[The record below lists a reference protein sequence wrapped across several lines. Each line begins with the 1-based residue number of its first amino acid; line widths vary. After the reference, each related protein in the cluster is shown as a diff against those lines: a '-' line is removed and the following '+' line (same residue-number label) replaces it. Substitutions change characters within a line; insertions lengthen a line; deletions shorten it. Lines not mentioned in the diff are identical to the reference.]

1 MVNLANVISNVIIA
15 VVASILAVII
25 FQGLQYA
32 YFSEVMRDIGF
43 GNYTTK
49 FVSVQIQNVTYEY
62 VSLTINGEKCPNL
75 KEGEHCKSGCVVL
88 TIFDIKN
95 DVVDIDITDDIICE
109 IQRNAFNFGKSTTE
123 YAQKGGEK
131 IQNVTSELVE

>member
-1 MVNLANVISNVIIA
+1 MANVISSVIIA
-15 VVASILAVII
+15 VVASVLAII
-25 FQGLQYA
+25 VFQGLQYA
-32 YFSEVMRDIGF
+32 YFSDVMKDIGL

-49 FVSVQIQNVTYEY
+49 FVSIQIQNVTYEH
-62 VSLTINGEKCPNL
+62 VSLNINGEKCPNL

-109 IQRNAFNFGKSTTE
+109 IQRNAFNFGKSTIE
-123 YAQKGGEK
+123 YGQKGGEK
-131 IQNVTSELVE
+131 IQNVTSEWVK

>member
-1 MVNLANVISNVIIA
+1 MANVISNVIIA

-32 YFSEVMRDIGF
+32 YFSEVMKDIGS
-43 GNYTTK
+43 GNYSTK
-49 FVSVQIQNVTYEY
+49 FVSIQIQNITYED

-75 KEGEHCKSGCVVL
+75 KEGEHCKSGCIVL

-109 IQRNAFNFGKSTTE
+109 IQRRSFGFGESTVE
-123 YAQKGGEK
+123 YSQKGGEK
-131 IQNVTSELVE
+131 IKNVTGEWIK

>member
-1 MVNLANVISNVIIA
+1 MANVVSNVIIA
-15 VVASILAVII
+15 VVASILAIII

-32 YFSEVMRDIGF
+32 YFSDVMKDIGF
-43 GNYTTK
+43 GNYSTK
-49 FVSVQIQNVTYEY
+49 FVSIQIQNVTYEH
-62 VSLTINGEKCPNL
+62 VSLNINGEKCPNL

-109 IQRNAFNFGKSTTE
+109 IQRKAFGFGESTIE
-123 YAQKGGEK
+123 YGREGGEK
-131 IQNVTSELVE
+131 IKNVTSEWIK

>member
-1 MVNLANVISNVIIA
+1 MANVVSNVIIA
-15 VVASILAVII
+15 VVASILAIII

-32 YFSEVMRDIGF
+32 YFSDVMKDIGL

-49 FVSVQIQNVTYEY
+49 FVSIQIQNVTYEY

-75 KEGEHCKSGCVVL
+75 KEGEQCKSGCVVL

-95 DVVDIDITDDIICE
+95 NVVDIDITNDIICE
-109 IQRNAFNFGKSTTE
+109 IQRKAFNFGKSTVE
-123 YAQKGGEK
+123 YGQKGGEK
-131 IQNVTSELVE
+131 IKNVTSEWIK

>member
-1 MVNLANVISNVIIA
+1 MASVVLNVVIA
-15 VVASILAVII
+15 VVASVLAVII

-32 YFSEVMRDIGF
+32 YFSDVMEGVGL

-62 VSLTINGEKCPNL
+62 VTLKIDDEKCPNL

-109 IQRNAFNFGKSTTE
+109 IQRKAFNFGKSSIE
-123 YAQKGGEK
+123 YSQKGGETIK
-131 IQNVTSELVE
+131 NVTKELVK

>member
-1 MVNLANVISNVIIA
+1 MANVITNVIIA
-15 VVASILAVII
+15 VVASVLAVII

-32 YFSEVMRDIGF
+32 YFSDVIKDVGL

-49 FVSVQIQNVTYEY
+49 FVSIQIQNITYEH
-62 VSLTINGEKCPNL
+62 VSLTINGEKCPEL
-75 KEGEHCKSGCVVL
+75 KEGEHCKSGCIVL

-109 IQRNAFNFGKSTTE
+109 IQRKAFDFGKSTIE
-123 YAQKGGEK
+123 YGQKGGEK
-131 IQNVTSELVE
+131 IKNVTSEWIK

>member
-1 MVNLANVISNVIIA
+1 VTNVVSNVIIA
-15 VVASILAVII
+15 VVASVLAVII

-32 YFSEVMRDIGF
+32 YFSDVMKDIGL

-49 FVSVQIQNVTYEY
+49 FVAIQIQNVTYEH
-62 VSLTINGEKCPNL
+62 VSLAINGEKCPNL

-95 DVVDIDITDDIICE
+95 NVVDIDITDDIICE
-109 IQRNAFNFGKSTTE
+109 IQRRAFNFGESTVE
-123 YAQKGGEK
+123 YAQKGEEK
-131 IQNVTSELVE
+131 IQNVTSEWVK

>member
-1 MVNLANVISNVIIA
+1 MANVISNVIIA
-15 VVASILAVII
+15 VVASIIAVII

-32 YFSEVMRDIGF
+32 YFSEVMKDIEL

-49 FVSVQIQNVTYEY
+49 FVQVHIQNVTYEH
-62 VSLTINGEKCPNL
+62 VSLSINGEKCPNL

-95 DVVDIDITDDIICE
+95 NVVDIDITDDIICE
-109 IQRNAFNFGKSTTE
+109 IQRKAFNFGKSTIE
-123 YAQKGGEK
+123 YGQKGEERIK
-131 IQNVTSELVE
+131 NVTNEWIK

>member
-1 MVNLANVISNVIIA
+1 MANVISSVIIA
-15 VVASILAVII
+15 VIASVLAII
-25 FQGLQYA
+25 VFQGLQYA
-32 YFSEVMRDIGF
+32 YFSDVMKDIGL

-49 FVSVQIQNVTYEY
+49 FVSIKIQNVTYEH

-75 KEGEHCKSGCVVL
+75 KEGEQCKSGCVVL

-109 IQRNAFNFGKSTTE
+109 IQRKAFNFGKSTIE
-123 YAQKGGEK
+123 YGQKGGEK
-131 IQNVTSELVE
+131 IKNVTSEWVK

>member
-1 MVNLANVISNVIIA
+1 MTNVVTNVIIA
-15 VVASILAVII
+15 VVTSIIAVII

-32 YFSEVMRDIGF
+32 YFSDVIKNASS

-49 FVSVQIQNVTYEY
+49 FVSIEIRNITYEH
-62 VSLTINGEKCPNL
+62 VSLEINGEKCPNL
-75 KEGEHCKSGCVVL
+75 KEGEYCKSGCTVL

-109 IQRNAFNFGKSTTE
+109 VQRNAFNFGESTIE
-123 YAQKGGEK
+123 YGQKGGTK
-131 IQNVTSELVE
+131 IKNVTSELVK

>member
-1 MVNLANVISNVIIA
+1 VANVIASVIIA
-15 VVASILAVII
+15 VVASVLAIII

-32 YFSEVMRDIGF
+32 YFSDVMKDVGL
-43 GNYTTK
+43 GDYSTK
-49 FVSVQIQNVTYEY
+49 FVSIQIQNVTYEH
-62 VSLTINGEKCPNL
+62 VSLKINGEKCPNL

-109 IQRNAFNFGKSTTE
+109 IQRKAFRFGQSTIE
-123 YAQKGGEK
+123 YGQRGGEK
-131 IQNVTSELVE
+131 IKNVTSEWVK

>member
-1 MVNLANVISNVIIA
+1 MANVISNVIIA
-15 VVASILAVII
+15 VVASVLAIII

-32 YFSEVMRDIGF
+32 YFSEVMKDIGL

-49 FVSVQIQNVTYEY
+49 FVSVKIQNVTYEH
-62 VSLTINGEKCPNL
+62 VTLTINGEKCPNL
-75 KEGEHCKSGCVVL
+75 KEGEYCKSGCIML
-88 TIFDIKN
+88 KIFDIKN

-109 IQRNAFNFGKSTTE
+109 IQRKAFNFGKSTVE

-131 IQNVTSELVE
+131 IQNVTSEWIK

>member
-1 MVNLANVISNVIIA
+1 LANVISNVIIA

-49 FVSVQIQNVTYEY
+49 FISVQIQNVTYEY
-62 VSLTINGEKCPNL
+62 VSLTIDGEKCPNL

-95 DVVDIDITDDIICE
+95 NVVDIDITDDIICE
-109 IQRNAFNFGKSTTE
+109 IQRKAFNFGRSTTE
-123 YAQKGGEK
+123 YAQKSEEK
-131 IQNVTSELVE
+131 IQNVTSELVK

>member
-1 MVNLANVISNVIIA
+1 MANVISNVIIA
-15 VVASILAVII
+15 VVASVLAIII

-32 YFSEVMRDIGF
+32 YFSDVMKDVGL

-49 FVSVQIQNVTYEY
+49 FVSIQIQNVTYEH
-62 VSLTINGEKCPNL
+62 VSLNINGEKCPTL

-109 IQRNAFNFGKSTTE
+109 IQRNAFNFGKSTIE
-123 YAQKGGEK
+123 YGQKGGEK
-131 IQNVTSELVE
+131 IKNVTSEWVK

>member
-1 MVNLANVISNVIIA
+1 MANVISNVIIA
-15 VVASILAVII
+15 VVASIIAVII

-32 YFSEVMRDIGF
+32 YFSEVMKDIGS

-49 FVSVQIQNVTYEY
+49 FVSVHIQNVTYEH
-62 VSLTINGEKCPNL
+62 VSLMINGEKCPKL
-75 KEGEHCKSGCVVL
+75 KEGEHCKSGCIVL

-109 IQRNAFNFGKSTTE
+109 IQRKAFNFGKSTIE
-123 YAQKGGEK
+123 YGRKSGEK
-131 IQNVTSELVE
+131 IKNVTSEWIK